1 MIINRYLKWS
11 PGHSET
17 IGTASG
23 CLSLPFFASERGHR
37 CGTRRGATCAA
48 REVRDALLKDAS
60 SCAMSSTQLS
70 SPSETGWCTL
80 TTLQGHG
87 HDPKWDSKT
96 VYPAIFGCFR
106 LRVFPLYCLNIQFRI
121 VAGSFWVDC
130 ALVYWLQDTKQIQK
144 GNGFE
149 NGFPGMYPCHPK
161 KLIVALIYMLS
172 HLI

>member
-121 VAGSFWVDC
+121 VAGSFWGLTVHWSIGFKIPNRSKKETVSKMVSPEC
-130 ALVYWLQDTKQIQK
+130 THVIPKNWLLPWYT
-144 GNGFE
+144 
-149 NGFPGMYPCHPK
+149 C
-161 KLIVALIYMLS
+161 
-172 HLI
+172 